1 MNFKNYNN
9 FNQQGYYQPPQK
21 RKDEWRCPVSLLLVL
36 LCITIVG
43 TVMLT
48 FTLTSDWV
56 REQDSLVIS
65 QQQET
70 IDNLRDALENGEEFD
85 KLQLQETIDNL
96 RDALEN
102 GGEFNKLQ
110 VLANLLKQASYYSGE
125 FDEEKMLDEVLR
137 AYTYATG
144 DNYADY
150 FTEEEYAALI
160 SDNAGAGVGIGVSVV
175 QESLVVSGQKFLTF
189 NIIAIFKNAPAAS
202 SDLRVGDR
210 IYAIEIDGEYKSIA
224 QLGGYD
230 QSLVAIRGEMGT
242 TAKLL
247 AFRADGTG
255 GYSIIEVA
263 IIRDTYTKESVTYK
277 VSETDAK
284 VGIVHLSEFDLQTPT
299 QFKEAVKALQA
310 KGVEYFVFDVR
321 NNPGGDLQ
329 SIRAVLSYI
338 LEEGDLI
345 LSALDSK
352 GNSAGSVYAGA
363 AIYSGSYAPCSVA
376 RSEVGMFADLKM
388 VVLCNGNTA
397 SAAEVFTAS
406 LRDHKNV
413 TIIGETT
420 FGKGIMQRYYSLSD
434 LTAGVYDG
442 YVKMTTHAYVTECG
456 VTYHDIGIAPTEGCE
471 VALSEE
477 AMEYHFYLIPEE
489 LDNQLQKAIEV
500 VKSK

>member
-1 MNFKNYNN
+1 MDYNN
-9 FNQQGYYQPPQK
+9 YSDFTWTEGSNRPPKNQKP
-21 RKDEWRCPVSLLLVL
+21 EWRCSVGTLLVI
-36 LCITIVG
+36 LCITVVA

-48 FTLTSDWV
+48 FTLTASWV
-56 REQDSLVIS
+56 RAQDSLTIHK
-65 QQQET
+65 QQQT
-70 IDNLRDALENGEEFD
+70 INDLRDLLENEGEFTKLELLAKLLERYSYYSNEFD
-85 KLQLQETIDNL
+85 KEQ
-96 RDALEN
+96 
-102 GGEFNKLQ
+102 
-110 VLANLLKQASYYSGE
+110 
-125 FDEEKMLDEVLR
+125 MLNEVLR

-150 FTEEEYAALI
+150 FTEEEYAALR

-175 QESLVVSGQKFLTF
+175 QESLVVNGQEYLTF
-189 NIIAIFKNAPAAS
+189 NIITIFKNAPAANS
-202 SDLRVGDR
+202 SLRVGDR
-210 IYAIEIDGEYKSIA
+210 VYAIEANGEYKSVA

-230 QSLVAIRGEMGT
+230 QALIAIRGEAGT

-247 AFRADGTG
+247 AFRADGNG
-255 GYSIIEVA
+255 GYTTVEAAIERA
-263 IIRDTYTKESVTYK
+263 AYTKESVTGK

-284 VGIVHLSEFDLQTPT
+284 VGIVHLAEFDMQTPN
-299 QFKEAVKALQA
+299 QFKAAVKDLQS

-329 SIRAVLSYI
+329 SIRAVLSY
-338 LEEGDLI
+338 LLNEGDLV
-345 LSALDSK
+345 LSAIDGK

-363 AIYSGSYAPCSVA
+363 ALYEGEYEPCSVA
-376 RSEVGMFADLKM
+376 KEEVGMFADLKM

-420 FGKGIMQRYYSLSD
+420 FGKGIMQGYYSLSD

-456 VTYHDIGIAPTEGCE
+456 VTYHDIGIAPTQGYE
-471 VALSEE
+471 VVLSDE
-477 AMEYHFYLIPEE
+477 AKEYHFYLIPEN
-489 LDNQLQKAIEV
+489 LDNQLQKAIDA
-500 VKSK
+500 VKTK

>member
-1 MNFKNYNN
+1 MNYNDN
-9 FNQQGYYQPPQK
+9 NDYNYNWKGSSQPPQK
-21 RKDEWRCPVSLLLVL
+21 NRKPEWRCPVSLLLVI
-36 LCITIVG
+36 LCITIVA

-48 FTLTSDWV
+48 FTLTSSWV
-56 REQDSLVIS
+56 KAQDSLIIGK
-65 QQQET
+65 QQET
-70 IDNLRDALENGEEFD
+70 IDNLRDALENEDEFA
-85 KLQLQETIDNL
+85 KLE
-96 RDALEN
+96 
-102 GGEFNKLQ
+102 
-110 VLANLLKQASYYSGE
+110 VLANLLKQVSYYSGE
-125 FDEEKMLDEVLR
+125 FDQEKMLDEVLR

-150 FTEEEYAALI
+150 FTEEEYAALS

-175 QESLVVSGQKFLTF
+175 QEPLVVSGQEFLTF
-189 NIIAIFKNAPAAS
+189 NVITIFKNAPAQNS
-202 SDLRVGDR
+202 NLRVGDR
-210 IYAIEIDGEYKSIA
+210 IYAIEIEGEYKSVA

-230 QSLVAIRGEMGT
+230 QALNAIRGEAGT

-247 AFRADGTG
+247 AFRADGNG
-255 GYSIIEVA
+255 DYAIIEVE
-263 IIRDTYTKESVTYK
+263 IVRDSYTKESVTYR

-284 VGIVHLSEFDLQTPT
+284 VGIVHLAEFDLQTPV
-299 QFKEAVKALQA
+299 QFKEAVKTLQA
-310 KGVEYFVFDVR
+310 KGVERFIFDVR

-338 LEEGDLI
+338 LKEGDLV
-345 LSALDSK
+345 LSAIDSK

-363 AIYSGSYAPCSVA
+363 ANYTGDYAPCSVA
-376 RSEVGMFADLKM
+376 KNEVGMFADLKM

-420 FGKGIMQRYYSLSD
+420 FGKGIMQRYYSLFD
-434 LTAGVYDG
+434 LTSGVYDG

-456 VTYHDIGIAPTEGCE
+456 VTYHDIGIAPTQGYE

-477 AMEYHFYLIPEE
+477 AMEYHFYLIPEN
-489 LDNQLQKAIEV
+489 LDNQLQKAIEA

>member
-1 MNFKNYNN
+1 MDHNN
-9 FNQQGYYQPPQK
+9 SDYTWMGDPQPPK
-21 RKDEWRCPVSLLLVL
+21 KSPKAEWRCPVSLLLVIL
-36 LCITIVG
+36 SVAIVA

-48 FTLTSDWV
+48 FTLTASWV
-56 REQDSLVIS
+56 RAQDSVTIS
-65 QQQET
+65 KQQQT
-70 IDNLRDALENGEEFD
+70 IENLRDALES
-85 KLQLQETIDNL
+85 K
-96 RDALEN
+96 
-102 GGEFNKLQ
+102 GEFTKLEI
-110 VLANLLKQASYYSGE
+110 LANLLEQVSYYSDK
-125 FDEEKMLDEVLR
+125 FDEEQMLNEVLR

-150 FTEEEYAALI
+150 FTEEEYAALRND
-160 SDNAGAGVGIGVSVV
+160 SAGAGVGIGVSVV
-175 QESLVVSGQKFLTF
+175 QEPLTVSGQEFLTF
-189 NIIAIFKNAPAAS
+189 NIITIFKNAPAAS
-202 SDLRVGDR
+202 SNLRAGDR
-210 IYAIEIDGEYKSIA
+210 IYAIEIDGEYKSVA

-230 QSLVAIRGEMGT
+230 QALNAIRGEVGT

-247 AFRADGTG
+247 AFRATANG
-255 GYSIIEVA
+255 GYTTVEAA
-263 IIRDTYTKESVTYK
+263 IVRDTYTKESVTYR

-284 VGIVHLSEFDLQTPT
+284 VGIVHLAEFDMQTPN
-299 QFKEAVKALQA
+299 QFKQAVKALQA

-329 SIRAVLSYI
+329 SIRAVLSY
-338 LEEGDLI
+338 LLNEGDLVLKAI
-345 LSALDSK
+345 DGK

-363 AIYSGSYAPCSVA
+363 ATFSGDYAPCSVA
-376 RSEVGMFADLKM
+376 YNEVGMFANLKM

-413 TIIGETT
+413 TIVGETT
-420 FGKGIMQRYYSLSD
+420 FGKGIMQSYYSLSE

-456 VTYHDIGIAPTEGCE
+456 VTYHDIGILPSLGYE

-489 LDNQLQKAIEV
+489 LDNQLQKAIEAV
-500 VKSK
+500 RTK

>member
-1 MNFKNYNN
+1 MDYNN
-9 FNQQGYYQPPQK
+9 YSDFTWMEDPKPPK
-21 RKDEWRCPVSLLLVL
+21 KPKKGEWRCPVSLLLAILFVTVVA
-36 LCITIVG
+36 TI
-43 TVMLT
+43 MLT
-48 FTLTSDWV
+48 FTLTASWV
-56 REQDSLVIS
+56 RGQDSIIIGE
-65 QQQET
+65 QQQT
-70 IDNLRDALENGEEFD
+70 IDNLRDALESEDEFT
-85 KLQLQETIDNL
+85 KLE
-96 RDALEN
+96 
-102 GGEFNKLQ
+102 
-110 VLANLLKQASYYSGE
+110 VLANLLKQASYYSNE
-125 FDEEKMLDEVLR
+125 FDQEKMLDEVLR

-150 FTEEEYAALI
+150 FTEEEYAALS

-175 QESLVVSGQKFLTF
+175 QESVVVNGQEYLAF
-189 NIIAIFKNAPAAS
+189 NIISIFKNAPAAS
-202 SDLRVGDR
+202 SELRVGDR
-210 IYAIEIDGEYKSIA
+210 IYAIEVEGEYKSVA

-230 QSLVAIRGEMGT
+230 QALVAIRGEVGS

-247 AFRADGTG
+247 AFRADGNG
-255 GYSIIEVA
+255 GYTIVEVA
-263 IIRDTYTKESVTYK
+263 IVRDTYTKESVTYR
-277 VSETDAK
+277 VSETDSK
-284 VGIVHLSEFDLQTPT
+284 VGVVHLAEFDLQTPN
-299 QFKEAVKALQA
+299 QFKAAVKALQA
-310 KGVEYFVFDVR
+310 KGCEYFVFDVR

-329 SIRAVLSYI
+329 SIRAVLSY
-338 LEEGDLI
+338 LLNEGDLV
-345 LSALDSK
+345 LSAIDGK

-363 AIYSGSYAPCSVA
+363 ASYLGDYEPCSVA

-413 TIIGETT
+413 TIVGETT

-456 VTYHDIGIAPTEGCE
+456 VTYHDIGIPPTVGYE

-477 AMEYHFYLIPEE
+477 AMEYHFYLIPEN
-489 LDNQLQKAIEV
+489 LDNQLQKAIDA